1 MRKKTVTHSIK
12 TIFWYI
18 IYMLPILSVLVAW
31 FSSGDFFVNAG
42 WDSFSSYF
50 EYEIANYID
59 FRNPIYTTL
68 YDIISEDGFIPIFK
82 QGNSG
87 FVPIIGFMAWFV
99 GTYLM
104 HLLVDFIL
112 FIPRLCHKFMNKFTR
127 SEDCE

>member
-1 MRKKTVTHSIK
+1 MHEFIST
-12 TIFWYI
+12 
-18 IYMLPILSVLVAW
+18 
-31 FSSGDFFVNAG
+31 D
-42 WDSFSSYF
+42 
-50 EYEIANYID
+50 
-59 FRNPIYTTL
+59 NPIYSAF
-68 YDIISEDGFIPIFK
+68 YAIISEDGIIPIFK

-87 FVPIIGFMAWFV
+87 LVPIIAFMAWFV